1 MIRKKCEN
9 LKKSWKSY
17 YFFLSIQDTK
27 KAQLWINDLI
37 TDLTEYIHEE
47 NNKEYRRI
55 IERAKKIIHRYYS
68 EKLSLTY
75 LANEV
80 HLNPSYLSTLMKK
93 YIGMNY
99 SEYLTYVRIEA
110 AKQMLTNSD
119 EKISVIASQV
129 GYDDQFYFNRLFKR
143 TVGIS
148 PGEYRKR
155 TGRQEKSEGG
165 TAT

>member
-1 MIRKKCEN
+1 
-9 LKKSWKSY
+9 
-17 YFFLSIQDTK
+17 
-27 KAQLWINDLI
+27 
-37 TDLTEYIHEE
+37 
-47 NNKEYRRI
+47 
-55 IERAKKIIHRYYS
+55 
-68 EKLSLTY
+68 
-75 LANEV
+75 
-80 HLNPSYLSTLMKK
+80 MKK